1 MPSKPSL
8 SICCQ
13 WATPAS
19 KTAVAS
25 SCATSSPGP
34 PCACKNSKIQDLIML
49 SPCDAL
55 LCSVRVARGL
65 SRRWPLVH
73 PFESGRD
80 LGHEARHL
88 VLHLH
93 MRLQAHI
100 HVQDD
105 LRDSGRLGLFQRV
118 SDALWR
124 TEQHSILGQVF
135 GPYLLQPVDHVDE
148 ITVAW
153 WRGAGVAG

>member
-13 WATPAS
+13 WAMPAS
-19 KTAVAS
+19 KTAVARS
-25 SCATSSPGP
+25 GATSSLGP
-34 PCACKNSKIQDLIML
+34 PGACKNSKIQALIMR
-49 SPCDAL
+49 SPCDAS
-55 LCSVRVARGL
+55 LCSLRVASGI
-65 SRRWPLVH
+65 SRRCPRVR
-73 PFESGRD
+73 PFEGGCD

-118 SDALWR
+118 SDALRR
-124 TEQHSILGQVF
+124 TEQHSILGQVL

-153 WRGAGVAG
+153 WRGA